1 MKRMGYLLI
10 PVLVLIIICIGFKYS
25 KFYAMKNGQNKK
37 LFNIVLVGAAGSGK
51 GTQGDIL
58 KKKMNLL
65 QVSAGELLRKH
76 REANGKYAAT
86 INEYI
91 DKGQLVPTE
100 ITHELIREHI
110 TNNALCKD
118 CKYKGVIFD
127 GFPRAMEQLYFLD
140 SFLMESGNKINAV
153 VYIDVPEAVLLERL
167 MGRFAC
173 KKCGENYHKITK
185 PRKVEG
191 VCDVCGSHEFTS
203 RSDDKSVDAIHS
215 RFKIFEESTKP
226 VLDTYEERGIV
237 VRVNGNNKPEV
248 IAEEIMKR
256 LKTLKKRK
264 I

>member
-1 MKRMGYLLI
+1 MRRMGFVGGI
-10 PVLVLIIICIGFKYS
+10 ALVVIVFLAGFKY
-25 KFYAMKNGQNKK
+25 KAFLDMKKSNKK

-58 KKKMNLL
+58 KKEMNLL

-91 DKGQLVPTE
+91 DKGQLVPVE
-100 ITHELIREHI
+100 VTHELIREHI
-110 TNNALCKD
+110 TNNVLCKN
-118 CKYKGVIFD
+118 CKYNGVIFD

-140 SFLMESGNKINAV
+140 GFLAESGNKINAV
-153 VYIDVPEAVLLERL
+153 VFIDVPEKVLLERL

-173 KKCGENYHKITK
+173 KKCGENYHKISK
-185 PRKVEG
+185 PTKVEG

-203 RSDDKSVDAIHS
+203 RDDDKSVDAIHS

-226 VLDTYEERGIV
+226 VLDTYAERGIV
-237 VRVNGNNKPEV
+237 IKVDGNKKPDEIAQNIMEELNK
-248 IAEEIMKR
+248 IKN
-256 LKTLKKRK
+256 K
-264 I
+264 

>member
-25 KFYAMKNGQNKK
+25 KFHAMKNSQNKK
-37 LFNIVLVGAAGSGK
+37 LFNVVLVGAAGSGK

-58 KKKMNLL
+58 KKEMNLL

-91 DKGQLVPTE
+91 DKGQLVPVE
-100 ITHELIREHI
+100 VTHALIKEHI
-110 TNNALCKD
+110 TNNVLCKN
-118 CKYKGVIFD
+118 CKYNGVIFD

-140 SFLMESGNKINAV
+140 SFLEESGNKINAV
-153 VYIDVPEAVLLERL
+153 VFIDVPEAVLLERL

-173 KKCGENYHKITK
+173 KKCGENYHKISK
-185 PRKVEG
+185 PTKVEG

-226 VLDTYEERGIV
+226 VLDTYAERGIV
-237 VRVNGNNKPEV
+237 IKVDGNKKPDEIAQDIMAELDKIKNK
-248 IAEEIMKR
+248 
-256 LKTLKKRK
+256 
-264 I
+264 

>member
-1 MKRMGYLLI
+1 MRRMGFVVGVVLL
-10 PVLVLIIICIGFKYS
+10 LVVFLIGFKY
-25 KFYAMKNGQNKK
+25 KAFLETKKPNKS

-58 KKKMNLL
+58 KKEMNLL

-91 DKGQLVPTE
+91 DKGQLVPVE
-100 ITHELIREHI
+100 VTHALIKEHI
-110 TNNALCKD
+110 TNNVLCKN
-118 CKYKGVIFD
+118 CKYNGVIFD

-140 SFLMESGNKINAV
+140 SFLAESGNKINAV
-153 VYIDVPEAVLLERL
+153 VFIDVPEEVLLERL

-173 KKCGENYHKITK
+173 KKCGENYHKVSK
-185 PRKVEG
+185 PTKVEG

-203 RSDDKSVDAIHS
+203 RDDDKSVDAIRS

-226 VLDTYEERGIV
+226 VLDTYAERGIV
-237 VRVNGNNKPEV
+237 IKVDGNKKPDEIAQNIMEELNK
-248 IAEEIMKR
+248 IKN
-256 LKTLKKRK
+256 K
-264 I
+264 